1 MALLQKCD
9 VCRSFAARWQARSF
23 GMLSATPSW
32 NMSALPSSILSSPV
46 RRERRKSQRLPIA
59 IPVFLRGL
67 DGRGKAFIEFAS
79 AVNVSAGGM
88 LVAVRRILPVASRL
102 SLEIPSAP
110 VPASDCLP
118 VSTRL
123 FKVKVLRAATFHDC
137 QYVALKF
144 ARSVPVDSPE

>member
-1 MALLQKCD
+1 
-9 VCRSFAARWQARSF
+9 
-23 GMLSATPSW
+23 
-32 NMSALPSSILSSPV
+32 MSALSSSISSSAV

-67 DGRGKAFIEFAS
+67 DVRGKPFIEFAS

-88 LVAVRRILPVASRL
+88 LVAVRRVLPVASRL

-110 VPASDCLP
+110 LPTFDCLP
-118 VSTRL
+118 ASARL
-123 FKVKVLRAATFHDC
+123 FKVRVLRATIFHDC

-144 ARSVPVDSPE
+144 ARSVPVDCPE